1 MAPAQDF
8 AGVASAVQAWLADGR
23 RAALV
28 RPLAFAGF
36 SSSRR
41 PLEALAVSET
51 GEQVGELLGPAV
63 SAALARQARQLAVA
77 DGPRQVVDDS
87 VADEEA
93 VEAGLACGGVMT
105 VSIAPAGH
113 LPALLWSAA
122 ISGLALAVVT
132 ARESPDGALIVT
144 ADGTVDGGLGD
155 THLDAVSRADVNAEV
170 NRLVGHR

>member
-36 SSSRR
+36 SSRR

-51 GEQVGELLGPAV
+51 GEQVGEVLGPAA
-63 SAALARQARQLAVA
+63 SAALARQARRLAGA
-77 DGPRQVVDDS
+77 DGPRRVSGVS
-87 VADEEA
+87 VAVEEA
-93 VEAGLACGGVMT
+93 VQAGLACGGVMT

-113 LPALLWSAA
+113 LPALLWSA
-122 ISGLALAVVT
+122 
-132 ARESPDGALIVT
+132 
-144 ADGTVDGGLGD
+144 
-155 THLDAVSRADVNAEV
+155 
-170 NRLVGHR
+170 